1 VTRLLCADGLRARW
15 VPYTIV
21 QQAVVLWIGGVG
33 FVGSRYVEDTAS
45 GKLGA
50 AQELTM
56 SGEKRRGDSSYSD
69 KASGGG
75 SR

>member
-1 VTRLLCADGLRARW
+1 MLTDCVHAGFHTQSFNKQSCCGL
-15 VPYTIV
+15 
-21 QQAVVLWIGGVG
+21 GGVG

>member
-1 VTRLLCADGLRARW
+1 MRAGFHARFSC
-15 VPYTIV
+15 V
-21 QQAVVLWIGGVG
+21 QQPVVLWIGGVG
-33 FVGSRYVEDTAS
+33 FVGSRYIEDTVS

-69 KASGGG
+69 DASVG